1 MNHRLTIRICFG
13 LLLLL
18 GAAGCTEDLV
28 PAPAPEEQQPG
39 LPVCFTAAWP
49 QDEADTRAVT
59 DKTTFRDGDV
69 MHVSAVFTLDETTAR
84 EKELIKYAT
93 LILSNGEWV
102 NQSGSGEAAPLDM
115 SWPWNAKTG
124 TFTAYYTRVWNG
136 PIETT
141 GQPLDPIP
149 LDRLAYEKDTL
160 DADPLR
166 AVATDVPYG
175 HAVHLPFH
183 HLCTRL
189 TLTHV
194 DTEDEYWLTFKS
206 PKGSRDLLNA
216 CTMQRNADNTL
227 AFNFAQ
233 LPTQINAGTGPN
245 AQMVK
250 VASHVDVA
258 PDGTRSVTFNLAP
271 DDYSTFTLTRRNGY
285 AYITLSGIQME
296 ASEGESTNFA
306 LEAGKAYT
314 LSLKDLSGF
323 ITQDDADSDWWEGGE
338 PENPYSGFTV
348 QDFMDAIAK
357 CENYTCVLDGS
368 QSVTLLQADRYKKEV
383 KLMGDVDFGGTKFN
397 AVDLDNTITFD
408 GGNHTILGVN
418 YPMFNHLSGIVT
430 QLRLMNVNVTHHEAD
445 PTASTEP
452 GHDTAWGALARICNG
467 GRIYRVNLT
476 NATMDVTL
484 HTSGED
490 EVYNVGA
497 LVGIMEAG
505 ALSELSLMDDITVNV
520 TSSQNNAT
528 YITCVGGVV
537 GQCSGI
543 LHEINHTVSR
553 TGSTEDDLAEGPVIR
568 VTNQCQGYSTR
579 YTGGIV
585 GLLANGTLDHCMVH
599 TVVDASQSRGTWNY
613 AGGAVAAVRG
623 ATSKPAAIINPTVAG
638 SVKGGDAYSTLA
650 TDAHTSVGGIVAH
663 VNLASVTGSI
673 ALSQIHPLS
682 FTTPGTNYIIGGVMG
697 SIKEPITI
705 ERNEG
710 RNSFDA
716 TVYTSRKNYYA
727 GRFAG
732 SSTMPEAELKEE
744 NSADG
749 AGPFLGIQHVIN
761 TNDLEEEEI

>member
-1 MNHRLTIRICFG
+1 MSHRLITRICFG
-13 LLLLL
+13 LLLLMT
-18 GAAGCTEDLV
+18 AAGCTEDLA

-69 MHVSAVFTLDETTAR
+69 MHVSATFTLDKTNAA
-84 EKELIKYAT
+84 EKKLTKYAT
-93 LILSNGEWV
+93 LVLSNGEWV
-102 NQSGSGEAAPLDM
+102 NQTGSGEAASLDM

-136 PIETT
+136 PIEDK
-141 GQPLDPIP
+141 GKELAPIS
-149 LDRLAYEKDTL
+149 LDRLAYAKDTL
-160 DADPLR
+160 DADPLQ
-166 AVATDVPYG
+166 AIVEDVPYG

-194 DTEDEYWLTFKS
+194 DNEDEYWLTFKAPES
-206 PKGSRDLLNA
+206 KLLNA

-227 AFNFAQ
+227 DFKFTQ
-233 LPTQINAGTGPN
+233 TFTQINAGTGTN
-245 AQMVK
+245 ANMVK

-258 PDGTRSVTFNLAP
+258 SDGTRSVTFNLAP

-296 ASEGESTNFA
+296 KTEGGNTVFK

-323 ITQDDADSDWWEGGE
+323 ITQDDADSDWWEEGE
-338 PENPYSGFTV
+338 PENPYKGFDV
-348 QDFMDAIAK
+348 QDFMNAIAK
-357 CENYTCVLDGS
+357 CETYNCTLDG
-368 QSVTLLQADRYKKEV
+368 QDVTLLQADPYKKEV

-397 AVDLDNTITFD
+397 AVELDNTITFD
-408 GGNHTILGVN
+408 GGNRTILGVN

-445 PTASTEP
+445 PEAAKEP

-476 NATMDVTL
+476 KANMDVTL
-484 HTSGED
+484 HTSDQD
-490 EVYNVGA
+490 EMYNVGA

-505 ALSELSLMDDITVNV
+505 VISELSLMDDITVNV
-520 TSSQNNAT
+520 TSPRDDAT
-528 YITCVGGVV
+528 YATGVGGVV

-543 LHEINHTVSR
+543 LHEINHTNSS
-553 TGSTEDDLAEGPVIR
+553 TGDDLAKTPAIR
-568 VTNQCQGYSTR
+568 VTNQCKGSSTR

-599 TVVDASQSRGTWNY
+599 TVVDASQALGTWNY
-613 AGGAVAAVRG
+613 AGGVVGVARG
-623 ATSKPAAIINPTVAG
+623 AEGKPAKIISPTVTG
-638 SVKGGDAYSTLA
+638 SVAGGDASSTLA
-650 TDAHTSVGGIVAH
+650 KDVHTSVGGIVAH
-663 VNLASVTGSI
+663 VNQASVTGSTSYSKI
-673 ALSQIHPLS
+673 QKMTFS
-682 FTTPGTNYIIGGVMG
+682 TPGTNYIIGGVMG
-697 SIKEPITI
+697 SVKEPGTI
-705 ERNEG
+705 EGNEG
-710 RNSFDA
+710 RSGFN
-716 TVYTSRKNYYA
+716 TEEYTDSKYIV

-732 SSTMPEAELKEE
+732 SSTVTEE
-744 NSADG
+744 VLMSTNSADG
-749 AGPFLGIQHVIN
+749 DGKFLGILHMIN
-761 TNDLEEEEI
+761 NNIPEEEEKK